1 LSPKPKGKHSA
12 KTVGDKIEPMVL
24 RSPPTG
30 ESIVWYALP
39 IPLSKT
45 KELMTEDQMI
55 RRIINHLKMIRFA
68 GPHEGG

>member
-1 LSPKPKGKHSA
+1 
-12 KTVGDKIEPMVL
+12 MVCF
-24 RSPPTG
+24 
-30 ESIVWYALP
+30 AH
-39 IPLSKT
+39 PLSKT

>member
-1 LSPKPKGKHSA
+1 MGC
-12 KTVGDKIEPMVL
+12 DQIESIVL
-24 RSPPTG
+24 CFPPTG

-68 GPHEGG
+68 GPHEGA